1 MAIQNKTFN
10 NAIDTLKQLG
20 VEHQQITTT
29 TTGDIWK
36 IDMDNQTLFPLLHI
50 NPVNVTTGQST
61 LTYNFQ
67 LFVMDAVT
75 EKGNWTEENL
85 QSADYLSNEQE
96 VMSSCLQICVDIIGM
111 FRHSK
116 WQTATTSLP
125 AYPDPLVTDI
135 DDPVYFTDGE
145 YNLEPFQERFDNL
158 LTGWVFSIGIEVQN
172 DFQTCTIPVVD
183 NPIGK

>member
-1 MAIQNKTFN
+1 MIANKTYN

-20 VEHQQITTT
+20 AEHKQIATT

-36 IDMDNQTLFPLLHI
+36 IDMNNTLFPLFHI
-50 NPVNVTTGQST
+50 NPVNVETGQSS

-75 EKGNWTEENL
+75 EKEDWTEANF

-96 VMSSCLQICVDIIGM
+96 VMSSCLQICGDIIGM

-116 WQTATTSLP
+116 WQGAGE
-125 AYPDPLVTDI
+125 I
-135 DDPVYFTDGE
+135 NINDPVYFTEGE
-145 YNLEPFQERFDNL
+145 YTLEPFQERFDNL
-158 LTGWVFSIGIEVQN
+158 LTGWVFSIGIVVQN
-172 DFQTCTIPVVD
+172 DFQACTIPVD
-183 NPIGK
+183 NNPIGK

>member
-1 MAIQNKTFN
+1 MIGINKTYN
-10 NAIDTLKQLG
+10 NAINTLKQLG
-20 VEHQQITTT
+20 AEHHQIHTT

-36 IDMDNQTLFPLLHI
+36 IDLSNNILFPLFHI
-50 NPVNVTTGQST
+50 NPVNVITGPSS

-75 EKGNWTEENL
+75 EREDWTEANF

-96 VMSSCLQICVDIIGM
+96 VMSSCLQICTDIIGM

-116 WQTATTSLP
+116 WQASSTST
-125 AYPDPLVTDI
+125 PLDI
-135 DDPVYFTDGE
+135 DAPVYFTAGE
-145 YNLEPFQERFDNL
+145 YTLEPFQERFDDL
-158 LTGWVFSIGIEVQN
+158 LTGFVFQVGIVVEN
-172 DFQTCTIPVVD
+172 DFQTCTIPVAN

>member
-1 MAIQNKTFN
+1 MAIHNKTFN

-20 VEHQQITTT
+20 NEHNQIHTTT
-29 TTGDIWK
+29 SGDIWQV
-36 IDMDNQTLFPLLHI
+36 DMDETLFPLLHI
-50 NPVNVTTGQST
+50 NPVNVTTGQSS

-67 LFVMDAVT
+67 LFVMDAVS
-75 EKGNWTEENL
+75 EREDWTETNF
-85 QSADYLSNEQE
+85 QSAAFLSNEQE
-96 VMSSCLQICVDIIGM
+96 VMSACLEICVDIIGM

-116 WQTATTSLP
+116 WQTAGTTNP
-125 AYPDPLVTDI
+125 VVPDPIVTDI

-145 YNLEPFQERFDNL
+145 YTLEPFQERFDNL

-172 DFQTCTIPVVD
+172 DFQTCNIPVAD

>member
-1 MAIQNKTFN
+1 MIDNKTYN

-20 VEHQQITTT
+20 VEHKQINTT

-36 IDMDNQTLFPLLHI
+36 IDMNNTLFPLFHI
-50 NPVNVTTGQST
+50 NPVNVETGQSS

-75 EKGNWTEENL
+75 EKEDWTEANF

-96 VMSSCLQICVDIIGM
+96 VMSSCLQICGDIIGM

-116 WQTATTSLP
+116 WQSAKFSG
-125 AYPDPLVTDI
+125 TDI
-135 DDPVYFTDGE
+135 DAPVYFTEGE
-145 YNLEPFQERFDNL
+145 YTLEPFQERFDNL
-158 LTGWVFSIGIEVQN
+158 LTGWVFSIGIVVQN
-172 DFQTCTIPVVD
+172 DFQACTIPVA
-183 NPIGK
+183 NEPIGK

>member
-1 MAIQNKTFN
+1 MIANKTYN

-20 VEHQQITTT
+20 TEHKQIATT

-36 IDMDNQTLFPLLHI
+36 IDMNETLFPLFHI
-50 NPVNVTTGQST
+50 NPVNVTTGQSE

-75 EKGNWTEENL
+75 EKEDWTQDNF

-116 WQTATTSLP
+116 WQSAHYQGTL
-125 AYPDPLVTDI
+125 DI
-135 DDPVYFTDGE
+135 DAPVYFTDGE
-145 YNLEPFQERFDNL
+145 YTLEPFQERFDDL
-158 LTGWVFSIGIEVQN
+158 LTGWVFSIGIVVEN
-172 DFQTCTIPVVD
+172 DFQTCIIPVAN